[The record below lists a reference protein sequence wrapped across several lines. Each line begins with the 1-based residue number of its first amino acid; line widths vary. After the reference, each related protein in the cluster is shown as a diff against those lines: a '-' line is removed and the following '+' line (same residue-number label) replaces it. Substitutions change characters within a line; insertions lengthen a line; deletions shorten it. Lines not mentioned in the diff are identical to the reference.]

1 MSIESLVGGEGG
13 PAVKLTPPTRLLV
26 LLLQLLL
33 VNDDEA
39 YKAVITNKW
48 SISRGLCMMWG

>member
-1 MSIESLVGGEGG
+1 MSIESFVGGGGG
-13 PAVKLTPPTRLLV
+13 PPVELTRPTRLLL

-33 VNDDEA
+33 VNDS

-48 SISRGLCMMWG
+48 SISRGLCMMEDEK

>member
-1 MSIESLVGGEGG
+1 MSIESFVGGEGG
-13 PAVKLTPPTRLLV
+13 PAVKLTPPTRLLL

-33 VNDDEA
+33 VNDS